1 MKLKLITKINT
12 KADPEK
18 ACYLQLLVNGEP
30 IIEGP
35 EETAMEEMT
44 EFYRQLNKTKIEW
57 ELEKGKIVYV

>member
-12 KADPEK
+12 KADPSE
-18 ACYLQLLVNGEP
+18 ACYLQLLANGEP

-35 EETAMEEMT
+35 EEEAMEKMT
-44 EFYRQLNKTKIEW
+44 EFYRQLNKTKIQW